1 MSEQHNLQRYE
12 ELEAGYILGDLVA
25 AEIDEWKELSK
36 LFSSEN
42 DISLELTASAIET
55 EFLQYQDAVVP
66 ENLLA
71 ALHLGKTPFINEGAE
86 EAHSEDNIIRPSIW
100 NKVFAA
106 PQTAWAVAA
115 ALAILLVIN
124 GVLPNSQKTPAPAI
138 AASPIPA
145 KEARDKLINKASDI
159 VDLEFSGVK
168 QYEGMAGKV
177 VWSDKLQE
185 GYMTFTN
192 LAPNDPKT
200 NQYQLW
206 IVDLSRDEKPV
217 DGGVFDIP
225 SGGDPVVIPIDNPL
239 IVTAPKAFVITLEQ
253 PGGVVVSKQ
262 EIVVALAA
270 NS

>member
-1 MSEQHNLQRYE
+1 MSDQHNHQRYE

-25 AEIDEWKELSK
+25 AEIKEWKDLSK

-55 EFLQYQDAVVP
+55 EFLQYQGAVVP

-71 ALHLGKTPFINEGAE
+71 ALHLGKAQFINEANE
-86 EAHSEDNIIRPSIW
+86 ETQSEDTIIRPSIW

-124 GVLPNSQKTPAPAI
+124 AVLPNSQKTPDPAI

-145 KEARDKLINKASDI
+145 MEARDKLINQATDI
-159 VDLEFSGVK
+159 VELEFSGGK

-192 LAPNDPKT
+192 LASNDPKI

-206 IVDLSRDEKPV
+206 IVDPTRDEKPV

-225 SGGDPVVIPIDNPL
+225 SGGEPMVIPINNPL

-262 EIVVALAA
+262 DIVVASTA

>member
-1 MSEQHNLQRYE
+1 MSDQHNLQRYE

-25 AEIDEWKELSK
+25 AEIKEWKELSK

-71 ALHLGKTPFINEGAE
+71 ALHLGKAPFINEVNE
-86 EAHSEDNIIRPSIW
+86 ETQSEDTIIRPSIW

-106 PQTAWAVAA
+106 PQTAWSVAA

-124 GVLPNSQKTPAPAI
+124 GVLPESKQTEDLPIVVTPPSVI
-138 AASPIPA
+138 D
-145 KEARDKLINKASDI
+145 ARDKLIDEATDI
-159 VDLEFSGVK
+159 VALDFSGVK

-192 LAPNDPKT
+192 LEANDPNK

-206 IVDLSRDEKPV
+206 IVDPTRDEKPV

-225 SGGDPVVIPIDNPL
+225 SGGESVVIPINNPL
-239 IVTAPKAFVITLEQ
+239 VVTAPTMFVITLEQ

-262 EIVVALAA
+262 DIVVALAA